1 MVSEKEL
8 KNFIYLLLDKR
19 IVEPNGRFT
28 QKAIQHLKDNLN
40 GRYTFYGIYSSDGE
54 LKLNKS
60 IDNISYIFL
69 DSTNRYLPN
78 EIDGWKQKNIAYVTA
93 EDLNAYRKF
102 FGIDDSALEK
112 EYAASLID
120 ADDDNFEI

>member
-1 MVSEKEL
+1 MISENDL
-8 KNFIYLLLDKR
+8 KNFIYVLLDKG

-28 QKAIQHLKDNLN
+28 KKAIEHLKDNL

-54 LKLNKS
+54 LDLKKS
-60 IDNISYIFL
+60 IDNVGYIFL
-69 DSTNRYLPN
+69 DTTNRYLPN
-78 EIDGWKQKNIAYVTA
+78 DVDGWKRKSIAYITI
-93 EDLNAYRKF
+93 ENLNAYRKF

-120 ADDDNFEI
+120 SDDDNFEI